1 MAPTLVSVDEY
12 LCTSYPDGD
21 CEYVDGEIV
30 ERNVGEIDHASVQ
43 SRVAVYLLTHYPQFW
58 AAVAVRVQVQSSRI
72 RVPDVTLV
80 AGPRPAGRIVTAP
93 AQEKIDD
100 YLAFG
105 IPYVWVVNPRNDTL
119 ENLVAYLSHYAVEYF
134 QNTSIECELRL
145 PPELPAWP
153 LSSEARHNL
162 FLTFEETLNNVLK
175 HSNAT
180 HVKVT
185 MSVDGHEFELAVADN
200 GRGFDADSLL
210 AAKGDAG
217 TGRRGNGLHNMR
229 QRLTVLDGTLS
240 VTSNDGGGTTVTMR
254 LHLNRH
260 SPH

>member
-93 AQEKIDD
+93 PQEKIDD

-105 IPYVWVVNPRNDTL
+105 IPYVWVVNPRTGRGYVHTTEAAREAKDG
-119 ENLVAYLSHYAVEYF
+119 
-134 QNTSIECELRL
+134 ILRTAD
-145 PPELPAWP
+145 PATELP
-153 LSSEARHNL
+153 LY
-162 FLTFEETLNNVLK
+162 
-175 HSNAT
+175 
-180 HVKVT
+180 
-185 MSVDGHEFELAVADN
+185 ELL
-200 GRGFDADSLL
+200 G
-210 AAKGDAG
+210 K
-217 TGRRGNGLHNMR
+217 
-229 QRLTVLDGTLS
+229 
-240 VTSNDGGGTTVTMR
+240 
-254 LHLNRH
+254 
-260 SPH
+260 

>member
-30 ERNVGEIDHASVQ
+30 ERNVGEIDHGSVQ

-105 IPYVWVVNPRNDTL
+105 IPYVWVVNPRTGRGYVHTTEAAREAKDG
-119 ENLVAYLSHYAVEYF
+119 
-134 QNTSIECELRL
+134 ILRTAD
-145 PPELPAWP
+145 PATELP
-153 LSSEARHNL
+153 LY
-162 FLTFEETLNNVLK
+162 
-175 HSNAT
+175 
-180 HVKVT
+180 
-185 MSVDGHEFELAVADN
+185 ELL
-200 GRGFDADSLL
+200 G
-210 AAKGDAG
+210 K
-217 TGRRGNGLHNMR
+217 
-229 QRLTVLDGTLS
+229 
-240 VTSNDGGGTTVTMR
+240 
-254 LHLNRH
+254 
-260 SPH
+260 